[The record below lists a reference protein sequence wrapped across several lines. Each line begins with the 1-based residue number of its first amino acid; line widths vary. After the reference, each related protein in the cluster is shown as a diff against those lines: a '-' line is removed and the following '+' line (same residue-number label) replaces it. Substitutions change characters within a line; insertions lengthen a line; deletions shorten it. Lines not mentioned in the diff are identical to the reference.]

1 MITCPGFISQIS
13 QIASPSLS
21 LSRFQFQSS
30 LLSEPELSSS
40 LDAWA
45 IKAESRKALSSDP
58 EPLSRLRFDDFFL
71 CFFLCFVAASESSE
85 ASESSVSESVLS
97 RLRLRR
103 FFFFLCDLY
112 FDDLCYAANRG
123 GAKVGWV
130 GCQSKG
136 GGRTKTAALLR
147 TFLCLCF
154 DFLCLDDLPSSE
166 SSELAA
172 GFLWLV
178 PLLRRFG
185 VVNAMRSGG
194 CEQISFRRGRLG
206 AACTNLGA
214 RCV

>member
-1 MITCPGFISQIS
+1 MTVSAWDYQSLSNCQPVNPP
-13 QIASPSLS
+13 PSLS
-21 LSRFQFQSS
+21 LSISIQSS

-45 IKAESRKALSSDP
+45 IKAESLKALSSDP
-58 EPLSRLRFDDFFL
+58 EPLSRLRFFFFDD
-71 CFFLCFVAASESSE
+71 FFLCFVAASESSE

-112 FDDLCYAANRG
+112 LDDLCCAANRG

-136 GGRTKTAALLR
+136 DGRIKTAALLR

-154 DFLCLDDLPSSE
+154 DFLCFDDLPSSE
-166 SSELAA
+166 SSEPAA

-185 VVNAMRSGG
+185 AVNAMRGGG
-194 CEQISFRRGRLG
+194 C
-206 AACTNLGA
+206 
-214 RCV
+214 